1 MPYAPIPF
9 SPAETYS
16 NRDYT
21 LKQIELLQQQAD
33 RESAYAQQRGAL
45 MADRWQG
52 LGGVTT
58 ETLADL
64 VKSRDMRQAKA
75 EAQRRYDA
83 EQAEDRRRYNL
94 SERRAT
100 AQEAQQALDRKKA
113 DDRFDYSQIMGLSP
127 NTPLSASQLDTLARV
142 NPGAMTPLT
151 RERDQLVAR
160 EASPAMSTEDV
171 FANTLRR
178 GLTGEQR
185 GPSAPLFG
193 GRLET
198 ERVTDQY
205 GVGRRRTAAEEEQNA
220 DNIYRQNAAQA
231 AARQLVITNQRAT
244 ENARRADENQTRL
257 VDAQR
262 DLNARFGQTQENVER
277 RFDMQDRQMGNMVD
291 ARSQTQFNTITSQYT
306 KDPIVAAADRTYVL
320 KDTAKAIVAE
330 TKDTADPVRQLRL
343 AYAYVG
349 AIDNYLSTV
358 QKGELENLGSLDT
371 RVNQYKVELN
381 RIANKGGFLS
391 PENAKSIAR
400 DALELATILERSRQ
414 RKAREYA
421 ARANVTNPTVGGMF
435 RDYLAEIAPVSTQ
448 PPPGV
453 PDVRSTTDALRNKNV
468 PLGRVLPW

>member
-64 VKSRDMRQAKA
+64 VKSRDVRVAKA

-100 AQEAQQALDRKKA
+100 AQEAQQAIDRKKA

-142 NPGAMTPLT
+142 NPGAMTPLM

-160 EASPAMSTEDV
+160 DAPPATSTEDM
-171 FANTLRR
+171 FADTLRR
-178 GLTGEQR
+178 GLTGEKR

-193 GRLET
+193 GSLET

-231 AARQLVITNQRAT
+231 R
-244 ENARRADENQTRL
+244 
-257 VDAQR
+257 
-262 DLNARFGQTQENVER
+262 
-277 RFDMQDRQMGNMVD
+277 
-291 ARSQTQFNTITSQYT
+291 
-306 KDPIVAAADRTYVL
+306 
-320 KDTAKAIVAE
+320 
-330 TKDTADPVRQLRL
+330 
-343 AYAYVG
+343 
-349 AIDNYLSTV
+349 
-358 QKGELENLGSLDT
+358 
-371 RVNQYKVELN
+371 
-381 RIANKGGFLS
+381 
-391 PENAKSIAR
+391 
-400 DALELATILERSRQ
+400 
-414 RKAREYA
+414 
-421 ARANVTNPTVGGMF
+421 
-435 RDYLAEIAPVSTQ
+435 
-448 PPPGV
+448 
-453 PDVRSTTDALRNKNV
+453 
-468 PLGRVLPW
+468 